1 MTENQA
7 ANLPADRPTGFPTD
21 GDRLS
26 SDGDPVGALDAAIRA
41 HRAAP
46 SPELAARLVRLRH
59 AAADAYR
66 PPGREPWP
74 PSQVDSFP
82 EAPGAIPEIS
92 RSELSGDLMAAAIEH
107 HGSVIVRGLFDADQ
121 VTRTRQSVLAA
132 TDAQPDDPD
141 QAAAPD
147 YVPQLGLDV
156 FNSALRKRVAR
167 DNGVWLADAPT
178 ALAEVLD
185 DLEAAGVLAAIRHH
199 FGSRPLIS
207 LQKSTLRRNQ
217 PEYRYT
223 GWHQDGSFLGASTRA
238 LNVWVALTPCGGDRP
253 APGLE
258 LVGGRVPTLLAA
270 DGGTGRASI
279 DGFAVHFQ
287 AQATGLEV
295 VQPVFEPGDA
305 LLFDELMAHRTYLT
319 HEMTRERLALECW
332 FFAASHRPDDYV
344 SLLV

>member
-1 MTENQA
+1 MTES
-7 ANLPADRPTGFPTD
+7 PTTNHLPTD
-21 GDRLS
+21 LDEVEQLLAA
-26 SDGDPVGALDAAIRA
+26 GDPVEALDAAIRA

-46 SPELAARLVRLRH
+46 TPELAARLVRLRH

-66 PPGREPWP
+66 PTGREPWP
-74 PSQVDSFP
+74 PAHADPFP
-82 EAPGAIPEIS
+82 GVPGAIPEIEPG
-92 RSELSGDLMAAAIEH
+92 ELSGDLLAAAVEH
-107 HGSVIVRGLFDADQ
+107 HGSLIVRGLFDADQ
-121 VTRTRQSVLAA
+121 VARTRRVVLAA
-132 TDAQPDDPD
+132 TDAQPEDPD
-141 QAAAPD
+141 RPAAPV

-156 FNSALRKRVAR
+156 FNRALRKRVAD
-167 DNGVWLADAPT
+167 DNGVWLADTPT

-185 DLEAAGVLAAIRHH
+185 DLEASGALGAIHAH

-238 LNVWVALTPCGGDRP
+238 MNVWVALTPCGGDRP

-258 LVGGRVPTLLAA
+258 LVAGRVPMLL
-270 DGGTGRASI
+270 DTEDDTGRAAI

-295 VQPVFEPGDA
+295 VRPVFEPGDA
-305 LLFDELMAHRTYLT
+305 LLFDEFMTHRTYLT
-319 HEMTRERLALECW
+319 HEMTEERLALECW